1 MPDIRQLTLEEL
13 RQIYR
18 TYMREDFPLME
29 LRPWFS
35 IGRAWEREEYS
46 AYGYYDEDRLIAYA
60 AFYSC
65 GGDPHILMDYLA
77 VVPDLRG
84 RGIGSSFLAELLPA
98 IPDIDGIFIEA
109 ESPDPE
115 KDEETNAVR
124 EKRIDF
130 YLANGAVTTGVG
142 CHLFGVDYRI
152 LYMPREKEPM
162 EKEEF
167 YEAVC
172 RLYRELY
179 RPVYGK
185 LCKPFSEEGMERT

>member
-98 IPDIDGIFIEA
+98 IPDIDGSSSRLRA
-109 ESPDPE
+109 R
-115 KDEETNAVR
+115 TR
-124 EKRIDF
+124 KR
-130 YLANGAVTTGVG
+130 TRRQTP
-142 CHLFGVDYRI
+142 FGKRGSI
-152 LYMPREKEPM
+152 
-162 EKEEF
+162 
-167 YEAVC
+167 
-172 RLYRELY
+172 
-179 RPVYGK
+179 
-185 LCKPFSEEGMERT
+185 SIWRTAP